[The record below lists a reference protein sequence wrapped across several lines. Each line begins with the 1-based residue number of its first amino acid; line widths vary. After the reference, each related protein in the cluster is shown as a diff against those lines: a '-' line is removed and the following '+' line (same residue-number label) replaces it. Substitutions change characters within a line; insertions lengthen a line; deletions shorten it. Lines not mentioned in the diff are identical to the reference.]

1 MELTGRVAVVTGGV
15 SGIGAATAERLR
27 SAGATVV
34 TWDLSAAADVRVDTS
49 REHEVEAAIAGTKQR
64 WGVPTVLVAAAGIGR
79 TGSLIDTTVEQW
91 DHIFDTN
98 VKGVWL
104 SMRAVAREIRD
115 AGLDGSIVAVSSI
128 QGVLADPY
136 LAAYSATKAAV
147 LHLGRLAA
155 VEWGGYGIRVNAVG
169 PGATLTPML
178 QKSIDADPS
187 YADGIAR
194 TTPLGRIGTADDVA
208 EGILRVQRDADD
220 GGLVVLDVDPL
231 VVGREH
237 GRHRRSPRSGRRG
250 DGKAG

>member
-155 VEWGGYGIRVNAVG
+155 VEWGEYGIRVNAVG

-208 EGILRVQRDADD
+208 EGIVDIVRSGWVTGSAVMLD
-220 GGLVVLDVDPL
+220 GGASLLSAR
-231 VVGREH
+231 GRTAAE
-237 GRHRRSPRSGRRG
+237 GRAGRR
-250 DGKAG
+250 D